1 MALATLTLAL
11 LASHVA
17 GIALRD
23 ANPPKPKAIKE
34 KWDKMDDFLEV
45 MFTMACTAKHGKDV
59 NGLAAEKLKQGKV
72 EGAAGYAAH
81 VQKTQAGN
89 LEGLEQ
95 SCGFIVGDGKKK
107 CREGCATRWN
117 GNAGARSG
125 CDGKCVTVYANFE
138 KSCMKK
144 AVDLEKVYQ
153 QKNSKAAAQKQCY
166 EGHCKEFPQVWMMG
180 KAKAKRAEVETQCSS
195 RCAGKNVKSGCQ
207 KKAVAGQKLVAAS
220 VASKC
225 AAKTGVTKCFKAKK
239 SSVDASYK
247 KCKTS
252 TKAQCGKAFAVCSK
266 KGNTKK
272 SGKDAKAFC
281 VDRKKMCLKQSDKK
295 CLDDNKAGLD
305 SAESKCKKSASKA
318 FKSCK
323 DTTLKKRMSSRMAR
337 CMKRS
342 IPKCKKSCLGKCQ
355 VGKMNDCLLMLKQ
368 KGDPAK
374 MFCKDFW
381 HLLHTSSEVDPVTG
395 NPIVLLSQKSSLSPV
410 L

>member
-1 MALATLTLAL
+1 MALATLVLAL
-11 LASHVA
+11 LASHAA
-17 GIALRD
+17 GITLRD
-23 ANPPKPKAIKE
+23 ASPPKPKAIKE

-45 MFTMACTAKHGKDV
+45 MFTMACQAKHGKDV

-72 EGAAGYAAH
+72 DGASGYVAH
-81 VQKTQAGN
+81 VKKTQAGN

-107 CREGCATRWN
+107 CREGCASRWN
-117 GNAGARSG
+117 GNAGARNG
-125 CDGKCVTVYANFE
+125 CDGKCVTVYAKFE

-144 AVDLEKVYQ
+144 ALDLEKVYQ

-166 EGHCKEFPQVWMMG
+166 EGHCKEFPQVWMKG
-180 KAKAKRAEVETQCSS
+180 RAKDQKAEVETQCSS
-195 RCAGKNVKSGCQ
+195 RCTGKNVKSGCQ
-207 KKAVAGQKLVAAS
+207 KKAVIAQKLVAAN

-225 AAKTGVTKCFKAKK
+225 AEKTGVTKCFKGKK
-239 SSVDASYK
+239 SAVDASYK
-247 KCKTS
+247 KCKST
-252 TKAQCGKAFAVCSK
+252 TKATCSKAFAVCSK

-272 SGKDAKAFC
+272 NFKDAKAFC
-281 VDRKKMCLKQSDKK
+281 VDRKKMCLKQADQK
-295 CLDDNKAGLD
+295 CLDDNKADLD
-305 SAESKCKKSASKA
+305 SAEKKCTQAASKS

-323 DTTLKKRMSSRMAR
+323 ATKMKKRMASRMTR
-337 CMKRS
+337 CLKRQA
-342 IPKCKKSCLGKCQ
+342 PKCKKDCLGKCQ
-355 VGKMNDCLLMLKQ
+355 VSKMNNCLLMLKTQ
-368 KGDPAK
+368 GDPAK